1 MKRTIQIAE
10 QAGYCF
16 GVRRALDLAKE
27 QLAREGK
34 KVYSIG
40 PIIHNPQVVEEFR
53 KKGLI
58 PIDSLEGID
67 EGVLLLRSHGVER
80 DLLEKAKKKG
90 LEIVDATCPFVK
102 NAQRLARQLSEE
114 EYQVIIVGQEHH
126 PEVKGILSYAGN
138 NPVVVNSEDEVKMKQ
153 IGPKVG
159 LLAQTTQAQENFI
172 KVAAAVLAIAYEC
185 RIYNTICNATA
196 SRQASAVELAAAVE
210 VMFVV
215 GGKNSANTTRLA
227 DLCRK
232 AGATVYHIETADEVV
247 PEMMEGKMRI
257 GITAG
262 ASTPRAQVDAVKTV
276 LEELEKRV

>member
-1 MKRTIQIAE
+1 MRKSIQIAE

-27 QLAREGK
+27 HLARDGK

-53 KKGLI
+53 QKGLV
-58 PIDSLEGID
+58 PVESLEGIS
-67 EGVLLLRSHGVER
+67 EGILLIRSHGVGKE
-80 DLLEKAKKKG
+80 LLEEAREKG
-90 LEIVDATCPFVK
+90 LHIVDATCPFVK
-102 NAQRLARQLSEE
+102 NAQRLAQQLSEAG
-114 EYQVIIVGQEHH
+114 YQLVIVGEQSH
-126 PEVKGILSYAGN
+126 PEVKGILSYAGK
-138 NPVVVNSEDEVKMKQ
+138 NPVVVASVGELKEKS

-172 KVAAAVLAIAYEC
+172 TVAAAVLAVTYEC

-196 SRQASAVELAAAVE
+196 ARQSAAVELAASVD

-227 DLCRK
+227 ELCR
-232 AGATVYHIETADEVV
+232 ATGAVVFHIETVDEIDPVMV
-247 PEMMEGKMRI
+247 EGKSRI

-262 ASTPRAQVDAVKTV
+262 ASTPRSQVDAVKAV
-276 LEELEKRV
+276 LEKIDN